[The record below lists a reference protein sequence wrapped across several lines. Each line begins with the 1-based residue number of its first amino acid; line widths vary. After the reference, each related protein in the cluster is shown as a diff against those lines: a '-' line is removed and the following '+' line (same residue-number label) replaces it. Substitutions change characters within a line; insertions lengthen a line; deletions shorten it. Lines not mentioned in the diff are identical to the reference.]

1 MHVTVNGLGE
11 RTGNVDLAQIVTNIH
26 DHTGLTTKVK
36 EKKLK
41 DISML
46 VETFSG
52 KRIAA
57 NMPVLG
63 NDVFTQTAGIHADG
77 DKKGNLY
84 VSRLT
89 PDRFDRN
96 RDYALG
102 KLSGKASLE
111 INLQKLRI
119 NLNDEQ
125 KEKLLQKIVELGDL
139 KKSVTVDDL
148 PFWWRIC
155 WAVSA
160 IKHFGC

>member
-84 VSRLT
+84 GQPADS
-89 PDRFDRN
+89 
-96 RDYALG
+96 
-102 KLSGKASLE
+102 
-111 INLQKLRI
+111 
-119 NLNDEQ
+119 
-125 KEKLLQKIVELGDL
+125 
-139 KKSVTVDDL
+139 
-148 PFWWRIC
+148 
-155 WAVSA
+155 
-160 IKHFGC
+160 

>member
-1 MHVTVNGLGE
+1 
-11 RTGNVDLAQIVTNIH
+11 
-26 DHTGLTTKVK
+26 
-36 EKKLK
+36 
-41 DISML
+41 ML

-148 PFWWRIC
+148 PFLVADMLQVITLIC
-155 WAVSA
+155 GRKCWPMMVISGLLSRAD
-160 IKHFGC
+160 